1 MVTLELGFEGRG
13 RFLHRKLEEGIADG
27 GNGMETERHEHGG
40 QGGRAWLGRWM
51 RCQLWATKPWGAVGA
66 GSAWALG
73 WGGWTVA

>member
-1 MVTLELGFEGRG
+1 MSWALKAEGVSYTG
-13 RFLHRKLEEGIADG
+13 NWRKALQMEKGL
-27 GNGMETERHEHGG
+27 ETERHEHGG

-73 WGGWTVA
+73 WRGWTVA